1 MVFEQGRVQLTLCIG
16 PLPTISRDID
26 IAADSMRIDASNTLG
41 AKQATRL
48 CKRGTAIVWAEAMT
62 TQSDE
67 WLQAGVQMSTATTG
81 TFNPTWTPKSSL
93 RSDLA
98 HASSDAQHAVVIGA
112 GLSGAATAYSLA
124 TRGWRVDVLDQG
136 SELGAGAS
144 GLPAGIFATHVSPDN
159 NVLSRITR
167 DGVRATL
174 HRAKLLLQEGKHW
187 KLSQLLEHRYA
198 GKRELPGGQQWP
210 AAGHA
215 WSTHA
220 STTQKLAGGLDENAK
235 ALWHPLA
242 GWIQTPEFVKAQLS
256 HPNITWR
263 GNCRVAQLQ
272 RVNSQWQALDEK
284 GQCMAQSELLVLANA
299 HACQNLLNSVVCS
312 NNDIAAT
319 RPHLPATALRGQVT
333 WGSMNALPERLRH
346 ALPTFPVN
354 GHGSY
359 IGHLTLPQADQKE
372 QQWLVGSSFQRNDF
386 DLTTRT
392 EDLHS
397 NMQQWAELMPAL
409 QEDIRHKIDTRT
421 THSWAAIRSALPDRV
436 PAVGE
441 FSHPDFKGLHVCT
454 GMGARGISWSVLCG
468 ELLAAHIAHEPL
480 PMAATLAKRMA
491 ASRFG

>member
-235 ALWHPLA
+235 ALWHSLA

-272 RVNSQWQALDEK
+272 KVNSQWQALDEK

-312 NNDIAAT
+312 DNDNAAA